1 MAVGLNRLTCIERR
15 RRWHSC
21 RRSRSRRRGSTR
33 SQRWENTTIG
43 SRADRHPA
51 TGAPGSSRIATAR
64 TPTWWWPFDS
74 YELAMEN
81 SNRPET
87 HALARK
93 MSELVDCPP
102 TYGNYDVND
111 Q

>member
-1 MAVGLNRLTCIERR
+1 MQIKSAKDLIVY
-15 RRWHSC
+15 
-21 RRSRSRRRGSTR
+21 
-33 SQRWENTTIG
+33 QK
-43 SRADRHPA
+43 A
-51 TGAPGSSRIATAR
+51 
-64 TPTWWWPFDS
+64 

-102 TYGNYDVND
+102 TYGNYDVID
-111 Q
+111 G